1 MTEQTSG
8 SLYKVVHIPKE
19 NINTVY
25 PMVKEEL
32 EDILRKAENGYY
44 AEDILKYLNENEMQL
59 WVIWD
64 NENQEKKGFVITEII
79 ERPRLKFCS
88 VFIMTGTNRRR
99 WQYEVMKNLIDFAK
113 QNGCKKGISYAR
125 KGWTKIFKQYG
136 FKDTHVALEIKLT

>member
-99 WQYEVMKNLIDFAK
+99 WQYEGMKNLIDFAK